1 MLYNM
6 RKLLSIALLFVFV
19 ISIFSF
25 AKKKQSLPTEVSIQ
39 TNMGEILVMLYDETP
54 KHRDNFIKM
63 VNKHS
68 FDSLLF
74 HRVIQNFMIQGGDPQ
89 SKNAVAGAMLGN
101 GEMPGGRIPAEFNP
115 NIIHKKGALAAAR
128 DNNPEM
134 ASSNCQF
141 YIVQGRVFNEQ
152 QLHSMEQRRGTPYT
166 PEQINTYKTIGGT
179 PHLDMGYTV
188 FGEVLKGLEVV
199 DKIAAVARD
208 ANDRPNQDVRIL
220 KMTIISPK
228 KNRFVKNP
236 AYIVPSSGR

>member
-1 MLYNM
+1 MGEIVVMLYN
-6 RKLLSIALLFVFV
+6 
-19 ISIFSF
+19 
-25 AKKKQSLPTEVSIQ
+25 
-39 TNMGEILVMLYDETP
+39 ETP

-63 VNKHS
+63 VNNHS

-101 GEMPGGRIPAEFNP
+101 GEMPGGRIQAEFNP

-128 DNNPEM
+128 DNNPDM

-141 YIVQGRVFNEQ
+141 YIVQGSVFNEQ

>member
-1 MLYNM
+1 
-6 RKLLSIALLFVFV
+6 
-19 ISIFSF
+19 
-25 AKKKQSLPTEVSIQ
+25 
-39 TNMGEILVMLYDETP
+39 
-54 KHRDNFIKM
+54 M
-63 VNKHS
+63 VNNHS

-128 DNNPEM
+128 DNNPDM